1 MDIQTLAKNLSSD
14 DAATRIA
21 AAEELAKLADG
32 AQPAAVA
39 LVKAMGDEEGAVR
52 DWSLAALEALGP
64 PVAGDAGEL
73 VKLLADARLNI
84 AYWAATLLGR
94 LGEDADAAKVVPAL
108 IQALSEHADLA
119 VRERAAWTL
128 GKIGPNAIDAL
139 PALKNVAGDP
149 KLRLS
154 RLAREAIDKI
164 G

>member
-1 MDIQTLAKNLSSD
+1 MDIQALAKNLSSD
-14 DAATRIA
+14 EAATRIA

-39 LVKAMGDEEGAVR
+39 LVHAMGDADGAVR
-52 DWSLAALEALGP
+52 DWALAALESLGP
-64 PVAGDAGEL
+64 PAAEDTDAL
-73 VKLLADARLNI
+73 VKLLTDARLNI
-84 AYWAATLLGR
+84 AYWAATLIGR

-108 IQALSEHADLA
+108 VQALNEHADLA
-119 VRERAAWTL
+119 VRERAAWAL
-128 GKIGPNAIDAL
+128 GKIGPSAVDAL

>member
-1 MDIQTLAKNLSSD
+1 METQALAKNLESD
-14 DAATRIA
+14 DSATRVA

-32 AQPAAVA
+32 AQPAAVS
-39 LVKAMGDEEGAVR
+39 LVKAMGDAEGAVR
-52 DWSLAALEALGP
+52 DWALAALEALGP
-64 PVAGDAGEL
+64 PAAGDTDAL
-73 VKLLADARLNI
+73 VKFLADARLNI

-94 LGEDADAAKVVPAL
+94 LGEDADAAKVVPVL
-108 IQALSEHADLA
+108 VQALEKHPDLA
-119 VRERAAWTL
+119 VRERAAWAL